1 MVCFRVSSPAGP
13 VQLVN
18 LVRACIATWGTP
30 SGGGGCLMCGW
41 GPEIHIECLRLVV
54 HVLFNIL
61 PQDPTCPLRG
71 NRGCCCSCPED
82 KRHAATIEKKKK
94 KTSGMEGNERR
105 CCGDEATDIFIVY
118 VCEGGARLS
127 VAAFFPKPI
136 GSRVPIEQPEICLR
150 QTNIKPARLHVPTE
164 LRSSAGLCAAPLR
177 HHRHHRHQAH
187 VFPKLLQAR

>member
-1 MVCFRVSSPAGP
+1 M
-13 VQLVN
+13 
-18 LVRACIATWGTP
+18 W
-30 SGGGGCLMCGW
+30 GW

-54 HVLFNIL
+54 QFLFNIL

-82 KRHAATIEKKKK
+82 KRHAATFETKEKKGVGWRVMK
-94 KTSGMEGNERR
+94 
-105 CCGDEATDIFIVY
+105 GDVAEM
-118 VCEGGARLS
+118 RLQIS
-127 VAAFFPKPI
+127 LSCMCVKVVPVFPSPPSSPNL

-150 QTNIKPARLHVPTE
+150 QTDIKPARLHVPTE

-177 HHRHHRHQAH
+177 HHRHHRHHRHQAH